1 MKLTASHPALT
12 EARTIHVGAIRPVMP
27 SSVLLKPAADNA
39 KLGKGNSIIRKG
51 KWRGMPL
58 FTLTLPERSTC
69 PPDCLRWDVCY
80 GNGMAFAHRWQPGPE
95 FEQKLREELHTL
107 ARMYRNGFAVRL
119 HVLGDFYSAEYVGL
133 WFAMLCSLPNL
144 YVYGYT
150 ARHGSDPIWKALERV
165 RVVVGDR
172 FWIRQSRN
180 EAHDRQSPELIY
192 ASEEGAVSN
201 AIACPEQTGA
211 TDSCLSC
218 GLCWSVNRTISFQ
231 DHDKLNKARRNAK
244 AATARKAMVSLPP
257 NPAAHS

>member
-12 EARTIHVGAIRPVMP
+12 EARTIHVGSIRQVTPD
-27 SSVLLKPAADNA
+27 SVLLKPAADNA

-51 KWRGMPL
+51 AWRGMPL

-69 PPDCLRWDVCY
+69 PPDCLRWEECY
-80 GNGMAFAHRWQPGPE
+80 GNGMAFAHRWQPGPA
-95 FEQKLREELHTL
+95 FEAHLEREIATL
-107 ARMYRNGFAVRL
+107 ARFYPYGFVIRL
-119 HVLGDFYSAEYVGL
+119 HILGDFYSVQYVGL
-133 WFAMLCSLPNL
+133 WFAMLAKHSNL
-144 YVYGYT
+144 HVFGYT
-150 ARHGSDPIWKALERV
+150 ARHGHDPIWTMLHRV
-165 RVVVGDR
+165 RVMYGDR

-244 AATARKAMVSLPP
+244 ADTARKAMVSLPP